1 MVQAGHNKGTLSMPT
16 LVISIDGAVIKEVQL
31 AKERTTLGRRP
42 YNDIVID
49 NLAVSGEHAVLSIV
63 DGTVIIEDLRS
74 TNGTYVNGQ
83 PILRQT
89 LNHGDLLDIGK
100 YKIRFVQQQVSASSR
115 SALAA
120 IAAAV
125 EATRPAPLAEDLPSQ
140 FSTQTPS
147 GFDHTLPP
155 SMAGLATRQ
164 AAIRMLNGNAAGR
177 EVPLVKVV
185 TTLGKPGV
193 AVASITQKHHGFV
206 LVQLEGDALSLK
218 LNGQEIGR
226 RAMPLQHGDTVE
238 LAGTQMQFLVA

>member
-1 MVQAGHNKGTLSMPT
+1 MPT

-42 YNDIVID
+42 YNDIEID

-206 LVQLEGDALSLK
+206 LAQLEGDALSLK